1 MSRKVTPSTRGAAD
15 SAPSWVVL
23 CTWWTCSDHLGDPHL
38 QLTLPHLL
46 EPDLTFL
53 ALLGEEGVG
62 QELGMRAEL
71 LSSRAGVMGLIG
83 SRPKLSRSPP
93 DNYNRWTEKKNSN
106 PMLCVCLFLS
116 AAKTP
121 IATTITCSDQ
131 DKVTEAATFTPES
144 YPSFQCCEECN
155 LPANFD
161 PLTSC
166 FCDINKGLNTE

>member
-1 MSRKVTPSTRGAAD
+1 M
-15 SAPSWVVL
+15 L
-23 CTWWTCSDHLGDPHL
+23 CTWRTCSDHLGDPHL

-83 SRPKLSRSPP
+83 SRPKFSRSPP
-93 DNYNRWTEKKNSN
+93 DNCNRWTEKKNSN

-116 AAKTP
+116 MPKVPVCLALKNNP
-121 IATTITCSDQ
+121 ATVNP
-131 DKVTEAATFTPES
+131 DKVSVALTTGS
-144 YPSFQCCEECN
+144 YPSLQCCDECN
-155 LPANFD
+155 LYSGFD
-161 PLTSC
+161 ALPPC
-166 FCDINKGLNTE
+166 CCNVNEGL

>member
-1 MSRKVTPSTRGAAD
+1 M
-15 SAPSWVVL
+15 L
-23 CTWWTCSDHLGDPHL
+23 CTWRTCSDHLGDPHL

-71 LSSRAGVMGLIG
+71 LSSRAGVMGLNG
-83 SRPKLSRSPP
+83 SRPKFSRSPP
-93 DNYNRWTEKKNSN
+93 DNCNRWTEKKNSN

-131 DKVTEAATFTPES
+131 DKVTEAATSTPES